1 MYKGDLFTRLYV
13 MLRVLKFSSR
23 KGNLVNLEK
32 KKNYLLFRLVK
43 FNQQILGQL
52 KGDQFLLRELVRIVV
67 PLNLSPWFRC

>member
-1 MYKGDLFTRLYV
+1 MYKGGLFTRLYV

-23 KGNLVNLEK
+23 KGNLVNLVKK
-32 KKNYLLFRLVK
+32 KKNLLFRLVK

-67 PLNLSPWFRC
+67 PLNLAPWFRC